1 MNIGGPTIHAVLLT
15 AGLDGDKFSTLLV
28 TGRVGENEGDMSYL
42 TAENAI
48 EPVGISE
55 LQREP
60 SIAKDAAA
68 FYKLYRFL
76 KNERPDIVHTHMAKA
91 GAIGRLAARIAGVPV
106 VVHTFH
112 GHTFHSYFN
121 PLKTG
126 IFIFIE
132 RLLARITDKIIVI
145 SELQKREVKQYL
157 RPGGNN
163 KITLIPLGFKL
174 DMFLENRRDGG
185 VGRLRERFNI
195 SKNAIIVG
203 IIGRLAAIKNHT
215 MFLSAAKEI
224 KRKNKGKDIK
234 FLIVG
239 DGGEKDGLKAF
250 SDRLGIG
257 GDVIFTGWLKDMPA
271 LYSAVDI
278 VALTSLN
285 EGTPVSLIEALAG
298 AKPVV
303 AADAGGVRDVVE
315 DGKSGF
321 IVPSGDISAF
331 SEAVSA
337 LINDEGKR
345 KAFGLHGRE
354 FVRKMYSA
362 RRLIGD
368 IERLYITEFRKH
380 YAKRGNK

>member
-1 MNIGGPTIHAVLLT
+1 MEQIKIARIITRMNIGGPTIHAVLLT
-15 AGLDGDKFSTLLV
+15 AGLDGDKFSTILV

-239 DGGEKDGLKAF
+239 GGGEKDRLKAF

-278 VALTSLN
+278 VALTSRRQRR
-285 EGTPVSLIEALAG
+285 
-298 AKPVV
+298 
-303 AADAGGVRDVVE
+303 GGGRQVGLYRAIRRYQRLFRSRIGLDQRRRQEKGLRIARKGVCQEDV
-315 DGKSGF
+315 
-321 IVPSGDISAF
+321 
-331 SEAVSA
+331 
-337 LINDEGKR
+337 
-345 KAFGLHGRE
+345 
-354 FVRKMYSA
+354 
-362 RRLIGD
+362 
-368 IERLYITEFRKH
+368 FRQKID
-380 YAKRGNK
+380 R